1 LWLEHLNKRNGINS
15 HAKERNLFQATQ
27 RLKRSSCAFS
37 AASRLTR
44 ESDPRFEAAD
54 IRQGIYHARPSFRT
68 TVAER
73 VRILEPAVMRSARVV
88 RHTAAQS
95 LMSKRSASRSSDQ
108 EVMRYLSRSQIFK
121 DYEGAFS
128 AAMGLP
134 LNIRGYNSWS
144 PSHHGKEDRDS
155 FASILARFNKARAA
169 CLRAQTDASRE
180 PDSTKRTVTWFAG
193 LSESAVPVYVGDH
206 ILGFLETGEVMLKN
220 PTKKHFASITRQ
232 LRAWGYKADWKQLER
247 AYFRS
252 CVLSPDRYRA
262 MLLLLNIF
270 AQHLSILSNQ
280 LVVRREK
287 DESANMARARQ
298 FIEKHQAEPLS
309 LGRVAQAANIS
320 RHYFCKM
327 FKKATGMNFIDYL
340 SRVRVEKSKTLLLNP
355 NSRISEAAFASG
367 FQSMTNF
374 NRAFRRI
381 VGRSPTQF
389 RESLPKLRRSV

>member
-1 LWLEHLNKRNGINS
+1 
-15 HAKERNLFQATQ
+15 
-27 RLKRSSCAFS
+27 
-37 AASRLTR
+37 
-44 ESDPRFEAAD
+44 
-54 IRQGIYHARPSFRT
+54 
-68 TVAER
+68 
-73 VRILEPAVMRSARVV
+73 
-88 RHTAAQS
+88 
-95 LMSKRSASRSSDQ
+95 
-108 EVMRYLSRSQIFK
+108 
-121 DYEGAFS
+121 
-128 AAMGLP
+128 
-134 LNIRGYNSWS
+134 
-144 PSHHGKEDRDS
+144 
-155 FASILARFNKARAA
+155 
-169 CLRAQTDASRE
+169 
-180 PDSTKRTVTWFAG
+180 VTWFAG

-220 PTKKHFASITRQ
+220 PTKKHFDSITRQ

-262 MLLLLNIF
+262 MLRLLSIF

-320 RHYFCKM
+320 RYYFCKM

-389 RESLPKLRRSV
+389 RRSLPKLRRSGRNGQ

>member
-1 LWLEHLNKRNGINS
+1 VV
-15 HAKERNLFQATQ
+15 
-27 RLKRSSCAFS
+27 KRSA
-37 AASRLTR
+37 L
-44 ESDPRFEAAD
+44 
-54 IRQGIYHARPSFRT
+54 QGA
-68 TVAER
+68 
-73 VRILEPAVMRSARVV
+73 
-88 RHTAAQS
+88 
-95 LMSKRSASRSSDQ
+95 MSKRSASQSSDR

-121 DYEGAFS
+121 DYEGAFGE
-128 AAMGLP
+128 AMGLP
-134 LNIRGYNSWS
+134 LNIRGRDSWS
-144 PSHHGKEDRDS
+144 PSHHGKEDHDRS
-155 FASILARFNKARAA
+155 FA
-169 CLRAQTDASRE
+169 CLSAQTGASHPDA
-180 PDSTKRTVTWFAG
+180 TWRTVTWFAG

-220 PTKKHFASITRQ
+220 PTKKHFASITRR
-232 LRAWGYKADWKQLER
+232 LRAWGYEVDWKQLER

-262 MLLLLNIF
+262 MLRLLSIF

-280 LVVRREK
+280 LVVRRDK

-309 LGRVAQAANIS
+309 LERVAQAANIS
-320 RHYFCKM
+320 RHYFCKI
-327 FKKATGMNFIDYL
+327 FKKATGVNFIDYL

-381 VGRSPTQF
+381 VGRSPSQF
-389 RESLPKLRRSV
+389 RESLPKLRRSGRNGQ